1 MAVQLSWTRESER
14 LALQGDL
21 DQDVLN
27 PLWEARVEVMD
38 GVKCIDLQSVTRID
52 TAGVAL
58 LIHLIDL
65 GKKQGHQVSLEGVSE
80 NLKTLADLYNL
91 PVDVLPR

>member
-1 MAVQLSWTRESER
+1 MTVQLSWTREDER
-14 LALQGDL
+14 LALQGEL

-27 PLWEARVEVMD
+27 PLWDARVEAMK
-38 GVKCIDLQSVTRID
+38 GITCIDLQGISRID

-58 LIHLIDL
+58 LIHLIDQ
-65 GKKQGHQVSLEGVSE
+65 GKKQGNQVSLEGISE
-80 NLKTLADLYNL
+80 NLRTLAELYNL

>member
-1 MAVQLSWTRESER
+1 MAVQLSWTREGER
-14 LALQGDL
+14 LALQGEL

-27 PLWEARVEVMD
+27 PLWDARVEAMM
-38 GVKCIDLQSVTRID
+38 GITCIDLQGISRID

-58 LIHLIDL
+58 LIHLIDQ
-65 GKKQGHQVSLEGVSE
+65 GKKQGNQVSLEGISE
-80 NLKTLADLYNL
+80 NLRTLAELYNL

>member
-1 MAVQLSWTRESER
+1 MVVQLSWTREGER
-14 LALQGDL
+14 LALQGEL

-27 PLWEARVEVMD
+27 PLWDARVEAMK
-38 GVKCIDLQSVTRID
+38 GITCIDLQGISRID

-58 LIHLIDL
+58 LIHLIDQ
-65 GKKQGHQVSLEGVSE
+65 GKKQGNQVSLEGISE
-80 NLKTLADLYNL
+80 NLRTLAELYNL

>member
-1 MAVQLSWTRESER
+1 MAVELSWVTEGER
-14 LALQGDL
+14 LALHGEL

-27 PLWEARVEVMD
+27 PLWNVRVEAMK
-38 GVKCIDLQSVTRID
+38 GIHCIDLQGVTRID

-65 GKKQGHQVSLEGVSE
+65 GKKQGFLVSLEGISE
-80 NLKTLADLYNL
+80 NLRTLAELYNL
-91 PVDVLPR
+91 PEDVLPR

>member
-1 MAVQLSWTRESER
+1 MAVQLSWTREGER
-14 LALQGDL
+14 LALQGEL

-27 PLWEARVEVMD
+27 PLWDARVEAMK
-38 GVKCIDLQSVTRID
+38 GITCIDLQAISRID

-58 LIHLIDL
+58 LIHLIDQ
-65 GKKQGHQVSLEGVSE
+65 GKKQGNQVSLEGISE
-80 NLKTLADLYNL
+80 NLRTLAELYNL

>member
-1 MAVQLSWTRESER
+1 MVVQLSWTREGER
-14 LALQGDL
+14 LALQGEL

-27 PLWEARVEVMD
+27 PLWDARVEAMM
-38 GVKCIDLQSVTRID
+38 GITCIDLQGISRID

-58 LIHLIDL
+58 LIHLIDQ
-65 GKKQGHQVSLEGVSE
+65 GKKQGNQVSLEGISE
-80 NLKTLADLYNL
+80 NLRTLAELYNL

>member
-1 MAVQLSWTRESER
+1 MAVQLSWTREGER
-14 LALQGDL
+14 LALQGEL

-27 PLWEARVEVMD
+27 SLWDARVEAMK
-38 GVKCIDLQSVTRID
+38 GITCIDLQDITRID

-65 GKKQGHQVSLEGVSE
+65 GKKQGNQVSLEGISE
-80 NLKTLADLYNL
+80 NLRTLAELYNL
-91 PVDVLPR
+91 PVDILPR

>member
-1 MAVQLSWTRESER
+1 MTAPLSWARDGEK
-14 LALQGDL
+14 LVVQGEI

-27 PLWEARVEVMD
+27 PLWEARVEAMK
-38 GVKCIDLQSVTRID
+38 GITCIDLNGVTRID

-65 GKKQGHQVSLEGVSE
+65 GKKQGHQVSLEGISE
-80 NLKTLADLYNL
+80 NLRTLAQLYNL
-91 PVDVLPR
+91 PLDVLPR

>member
-1 MAVQLSWTRESER
+1 MVVQLSWTRQGER
-14 LALQGDL
+14 LVLQGEL

-27 PLWEARVEVMD
+27 PLWDARVEAMK
-38 GVKCIDLQSVTRID
+38 GITCIDLQGVSRID

-58 LIHLIDL
+58 LIHLIDQ
-65 GKKQGHQVSLEGVSE
+65 GKKQGNLVSLEGISE
-80 NLKTLADLYNL
+80 NLKTLAELYNL

>member
-1 MAVQLSWTRESER
+1 MAVQLSWTREGER
-14 LALQGDL
+14 LSLLGEL

-27 PLWEARVEVMD
+27 PLWDARVEAMK
-38 GVKCIDLQSVTRID
+38 GITCIDLQGISRID

-65 GKKQGHQVSLEGVSE
+65 GKKQGHQVSLEGISE
-80 NLKTLADLYNL
+80 NLRTLAELYNL